1 MPLLMIAL
9 LTERLG
15 VRGLTARAEVG
26 PIGVVLSREALHMVQ
41 VARHNGALYI
51 CARASLPYPEGR
63 DGVTASPKVLRRLVW
78 TAMRQGGF
86 RGRRLVTTLPPEDVK
101 LMFFTYTVNAGQSE
115 EAALVRVIADRVEG
129 DLADY
134 VVDYLPVREADH
146 GGGARS
152 SLVVLAR
159 RDVVINY
166 LTTFRRAG
174 CEVEALEIGPAAVRR
189 LVVAVRADDDYSN
202 VLVINFG
209 RAQSYLTVLS
219 GRRLLFDRE
228 IAFGEDKLLL
238 RLGNALDMSSRSAEK
253 LVRTHGLLPG
263 AGPHGSLGNGAGLDV
278 SQTLVE
284 ILKPSF
290 LECVDAIQQVLLY
303 TSSETRGK
311 PVEQIYLLGSIA
323 HWPGADRLLNSLIE
337 VPVTVL
343 DPLAAFA
350 GPNAP
355 PREDAEV
362 SPVVAV
368 ATGLALRGMTIHA

>member
-1 MPLLMIAL
+1 MIAH
-9 LTERLG
+9 LTERFG
-15 VRGLTARAEVG
+15 VSGLTARGEVG
-26 PIGVVLSREALHMVQ
+26 PIGVVLSRDALHMVQ
-41 VARHNGALYI
+41 VARHNRELQI
-51 CARASLPYPEGR
+51 HARTSLPYPDGR
-63 DGVTASPKVLRRLVW
+63 DGLATSPKALRRLVQ
-78 TAMRQGGF
+78 TAMRQGCF

-101 LMFFTYTVNAGQSE
+101 LIFFNYTVTAGESE
-115 EAALVRVIADRVEG
+115 EAALVRVITDRVED

-146 GGGARS
+146 HDGARS

-159 RDVVINY
+159 RDVVLEY
-166 LTTFRRAG
+166 LTRFRRAG

-189 LVVAVRADDDYSN
+189 LVVAIRPEDDYRN

-209 RAQSYLTVLS
+209 RAKSYLTVLS

-238 RLGNALDMSSRSAEK
+238 RLGSALDMSSASAEK
-253 LVRTHGLLPG
+253 LVHTHGLAPW
-263 AGPHGSLGNGAGLDV
+263 AGVGGSVGNGARLGV
-278 SQTLVE
+278 PQTLVE

-303 TSSETRGK
+303 TSSETHGQ

-323 HWPGADRLLNSLIE
+323 HWAGADRLLNSLIE

-350 GPNAP
+350 AP
-355 PREDAEV
+355 DAPVIGDGEV
-362 SPVVAV
+362 SPLLAV
-368 ATGLALRGMTIHA
+368 ATGLALRGMASHA

>member
-41 VARHNGALYI
+41 LARHNGALYI
-51 CARASLPYPEGR
+51 RARASLPYPEGR
-63 DGVTASPKVLRRLVW
+63 EGVITSPKVLRRLVR
-78 TAMRQGGF
+78 TAMRQADF
-86 RGRRLVTTLPPEDVK
+86 RGSRLVTTLPPEDVT
-101 LMFFTYTVNAGQSE
+101 LMFFNYTVNTGQSE

-129 DLADY
+129 NLADY

-146 GGGARS
+146 GSGARS
-152 SLVVLAR
+152 SLVVLAH
-159 RDVVINY
+159 RDVVMDY

-209 RAQSYLTVLS
+209 RAKSYLTVLS

-238 RLGNALDMSSRSAEK
+238 RLGSALDMSSRSAEK
-253 LVRTHGLLPG
+253 LVRTHGLVPG
-263 AGPHGSLGNGAGLDV
+263 NGLHGSVGNGAGLDV

-303 TSSETRGK
+303 TSSETHGK
-311 PVEQIYLLGSIA
+311 PVEQIYLLGSVA
-323 HWPGADRLLNSLIE
+323 HWAGADRLLNSLIE
-337 VPVTVL
+337 VPVNVL

-350 GPNAP
+350 SPDAP
-355 PREDAEV
+355 PRPDAAV
-362 SPVVAV
+362 SPLVAV
-368 ATGLALRGMTIHA
+368 ATGLALRGMADHA